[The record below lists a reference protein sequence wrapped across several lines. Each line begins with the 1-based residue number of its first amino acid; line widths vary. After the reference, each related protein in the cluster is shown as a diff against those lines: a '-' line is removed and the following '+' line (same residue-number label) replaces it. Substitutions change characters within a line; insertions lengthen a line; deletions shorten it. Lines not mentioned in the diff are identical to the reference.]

1 MEKPESITTAAQGKI
16 IQIDEGQVRQHLSE
30 LVRGSVEETLNAM
43 LQKEAD
49 ELCKARRYERA
60 EGRVERLDVGFTG
73 DAAAEAGGLLG
84 AWALDACPPEEA
96 ARLENHLTGCRPC
109 TAEAARLRD
118 DIHQLR
124 EQALR

>member
-1 MEKPESITTAAQGKI
+1 VEKPESITTAAQGKI

-60 EGRVERLDVGFTG
+60 EGRVSTR
-73 DAAAEAGGLLG
+73 AGHY
-84 AWALDACPPEEA
+84 
-96 ARLENHLTGCRPC
+96 ARKLHTKAGEVTLQMP
-109 TAEAARLRD
+109 RLRAVPFETA
-118 DIHQLR
+118 IVERYRRR
-124 EQALR
+124 ES